1 MVGKK
6 LEKASCERWSLSGSL
21 SPAALRQT
29 RRTLLVRRRR
39 RRTVRRPT
47 TMEEEDDDGE
57 EEDDDDDD
65 GKEYEDSNASF
76 RLLVGPMNI
85 LRQKTG
91 RGPPIQYL

>member
-1 MVGKK
+1 
-6 LEKASCERWSLSGSL
+6 
-21 SPAALRQT
+21 
-29 RRTLLVRRRR
+29 
-39 RRTVRRPT
+39 
-47 TMEEEDDDGE
+47 MEEEDDDGE
-57 EEDDDDDD
+57 EEEDDDDD